1 MEVISIIG
9 LEYIL
14 ALYDMQHIDLA
25 ERLGIK
31 KQNINM
37 WIKGKQKI
45 PKKYLPVLEE
55 LFGINVD
62 YFNKNIDEY
71 LTKVKN
77 NIGGKNLGENKK

>member
-37 WIKGKQKI
+37 WIKRNTI
-45 PKKYLPVLEE
+45 
-55 LFGINVD
+55 
-62 YFNKNIDEY
+62 
-71 LTKVKN
+71 
-77 NIGGKNLGENKK
+77 